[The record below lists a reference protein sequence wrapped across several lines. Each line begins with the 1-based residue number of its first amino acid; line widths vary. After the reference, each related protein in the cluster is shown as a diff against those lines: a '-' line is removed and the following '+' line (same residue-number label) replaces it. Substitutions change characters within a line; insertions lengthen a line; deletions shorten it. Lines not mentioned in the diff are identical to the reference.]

1 MTTRDKKGTNFVD
14 FYGIWIAVRC
24 FLVKPSKFRR
34 LVHTASWFCSLEQLV
49 SAFAVN
55 SNYDSL
61 QGSIE
66 ASLIKIPGHM
76 ARPRSKKIEL
86 TFTTGKSELG
96 HFVCYVPSQWD
107 CRNRLCFSADTCD
120 ACRNNEEILDE
131 IIFL

>member
-1 MTTRDKKGTNFVD
+1 M
-14 FYGIWIAVRC
+14 
-24 FLVKPSKFRR
+24 
-34 LVHTASWFCSLEQLV
+34 
-49 SAFAVN
+49 
-55 SNYDSL
+55 

-96 HFVCYVPSQWD
+96 HFACLLLSGIVATASVSRY
-107 CRNRLCFSADTCD
+107 FMADTCH
-120 ACRNNEEILDE
+120 ACRSDEEILESFE

>member
-24 FLVKPSKFRR
+24 FLVKSSKYRR
-34 LVHTASWFCSLEQLV
+34 LVHAASWFCSLEQLV

-61 QGSIE
+61 EKFHRGLAHQNTW
-66 ASLIKIPGHM
+66 HM

-96 HFVCYVPSQWD
+96 HFACYVPSQWD
-107 CRNRLCFSADTCD
+107 CRNRLRFSLFSP
-120 ACRNNEEILDE
+120 ILVATTKK
-131 IIFL
+131 F